1 MDCGYSC
8 FSGSCGSC
16 QLDYT
21 CATNSSGTTANL
33 PAVAATAGGVINSA
47 QNPLPAPDAS
57 GGNGTFPG
65 PLQGVLTQGLNDTF
79 VSATE
84 FGLGALND
92 RIAVAAQG
100 FAQPAAAPSPAA
112 GLGFAISPM
121 ALLLIG
127 GVILFF
133 VLKD

>member
-1 MDCGYSC
+1 MNCAYGC
-8 FSGSCGSC
+8 VTGSCGSC

-21 CATNSSGTTANL
+21 CATNTSGTAPTS

-65 PLQGVLTQGLNDTF
+65 VLQGVLTQGLNDTL

-92 RIAVAAQG
+92 RIAVAATG
-100 FAQPAAAPSPAA
+100 GAQPAAAPSP
-112 GLGFAISPM
+112 GLSFGISPTM
-121 ALLLIG
+121 LLLIG

-133 VLKD
+133 VLAKD

>member
-1 MDCGYSC
+1 MDGCGCYSGC
-8 FSGSCGSC
+8 AVTCSQF
-16 QLDYT
+16 DYT
-21 CATNSSGTTANL
+21 CATNQSGTTPNT
-33 PAVAATAGGVINSA
+33 PYVAATAGGVINSA

-65 PLQGVLTQGLNDTF
+65 PLQATLTRGINDAL

-92 RIAVAAQG
+92 RLAVAANG
-100 FAQPAAAPSPAA
+100 GVQPAAAASP
-112 GLGFAISPM
+112 GLNFNLSPM

-133 VLKD
+133 ALSK